1 MQAGK
6 LRHRL
11 AIQSPTEIIVRGEP
25 SVTWNTVATRWAQ
38 IEPLTGRELWNA
50 RQVQPDITHRI
61 ELRHDS
67 SILITSK
74 WRLLLNGTRVLE
86 ILSVRRP
93 EERPTNWVIECKEA
107 V

>member
-11 AIQSPTEIIVRGEP
+11 AIQSPTEIIVRGEL

-67 SILITSK
+67 SIPITSK

-93 EERPTNWVIECKEA
+93 EERPINWVIECKEA
-107 V
+107 A